1 MYNQLIKVGGTP
13 HAMDLDLGRL
23 QEMVRDW
30 EARRAA
36 VHVITKSQHNWVT
49 EQQPHLRGD
58 HNSPLT
64 ILDLETEAG

>member
-1 MYNQLIKVGGTP
+1 
-13 HAMDLDLGRL
+13 MDLNLGRL

-30 EARRAA
+30 EARHAA
-36 VHVITKSQHNWVT
+36 VHGITKSQHNWAT
-49 EQQPHLRGD
+49 EQPNLRGD